1 MCGDLPSPFVLSKHS
16 RCWIYIHTSLV
27 TQIAKIAVV
36 YEAFTALIKM
46 IENHEEVLGAK
57 LDFQCLQRHH
67 KLIKS
72 YLSIS
77 IFVEKAESWADFR
90 ESLLYPNVNELHTPS
105 QMYLFRCLL
114 RLFGRCLVFE
124 IRGQDAV
131 DLR

>member
-1 MCGDLPSPFVLSKHS
+1 MCGDLPSPFVLSKHG
-16 RCWIYIHTSLV
+16 RCWIYIHTSLIA
-27 TQIAKIAVV
+27 QIAKIIVV

-46 IENHEEVLGAK
+46 IENHQEVLGAE
-57 LDFQCLQRHH
+57 LDFQRLQRHH

-77 IFVEKAESWADFR
+77 VSVEEAETLAEVR

-114 RLFGRCLVFE
+114 RLFGRCLIFE
-124 IRGQDAV
+124 IRG
-131 DLR
+131 

>member
-1 MCGDLPSPFVLSKHS
+1 MCGDLPGPFVLSKHS
-16 RCWIYIHTSLV
+16 RRWIYIHTLLIA
-27 TQIAKIAVV
+27 QIAKIIVV

-46 IENHEEVLGAK
+46 IENHQEVLGAE
-57 LDFQCLQRHH
+57 LDFQRLQRHH

-77 IFVEKAESWADFR
+77 ISVEKAERLAKVR

-114 RLFGRCLVFE
+114 RLFGRCLIFQ

>member
-1 MCGDLPSPFVLSKHS
+1 
-16 RCWIYIHTSLV
+16 
-27 TQIAKIAVV
+27 
-36 YEAFTALIKM
+36 M
-46 IENHEEVLGAK
+46 IENHQEVLGAE
-57 LDFQCLQRHH
+57 LDFQRLQRHH

-77 IFVEKAESWADFR
+77 ILVEKAETLAEVR

-124 IRGQDAV
+124 IRG
-131 DLR
+131 